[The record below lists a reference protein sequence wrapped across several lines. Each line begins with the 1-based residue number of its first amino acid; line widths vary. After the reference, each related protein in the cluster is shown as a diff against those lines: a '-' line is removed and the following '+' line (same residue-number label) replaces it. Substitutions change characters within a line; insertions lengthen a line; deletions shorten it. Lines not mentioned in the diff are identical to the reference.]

1 MDLQNGRSNHIFMNF
16 FDENLVT
23 FSTSL
28 TADHLGLALETFYRI
43 DDMDGRSKNAI
54 SIILHCFCGLESAV
68 NLIAFDAFFN
78 SDSPK
83 FISEEKRDM
92 PLKKFIKSWNAS
104 IQRT

>member
-1 MDLQNGRSNHIFMNF
+1 MKF

-28 TADHLGLALETFYRI
+28 TADHLGLALEAFYRI
-43 DDMDGRSKNAI
+43 DDMDRGSKNAI
-54 SIILHCFCGLESAV
+54 SSILHCFCGLESAV
-68 NLIAFDAFFN
+68 NLIAFDTFFN

-92 PLKKFIKSWNAS
+92 PLKKFIKSWSAS
-104 IQRT
+104 IPCLEKIDYL